1 MLSKNRKKDRVGK
14 KEKELLH
21 YIEFTMKK
29 GISGKE
35 IKNRLLEVGWSKDF
49 IDEKI
54 SKIKNNIKKKRD
66 NKKMEIKKPI
76 KSIFEKNKNISKIM
90 RAILPTWENM
100 PFKKKD
106 CLKEALFFLRQVED
120 ERGFWV
126 NEGKVLKSLENFSE
140 TLKTMKDETF
150 FFHSNETKN
159 DFVKWVEEVIED
171 KKLAKNISKTKT
183 KQDFIKKV
191 DQRIDHLKDLVE
203 KHD

>member
-21 YIEFTMKK
+21 NIEFTMKK